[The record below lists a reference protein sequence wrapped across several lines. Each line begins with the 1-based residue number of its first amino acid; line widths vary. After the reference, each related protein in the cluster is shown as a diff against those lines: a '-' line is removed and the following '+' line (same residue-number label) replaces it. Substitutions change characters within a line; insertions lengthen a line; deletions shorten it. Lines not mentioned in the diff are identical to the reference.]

1 MQRALES
8 QRQPLIE
15 RVRRDIASQDLF
27 KFVIRVQRLID
38 AVQHDFD
45 PLAEATVAMAKS
57 MNRWEESFTAT
68 REQPDAA
75 GLHTLRIAGK
85 KLRYRAEL
93 LSELDPSK
101 VKPLVTSLR
110 EIQTTLGDWHDRS
123 VLLRHVAQFIG
134 RPGFLADHPDIGRIL
149 LAEMEKE
156 RLRYDSDVATAY
168 ATGPQLQRGLGN
180 LASQAVQQTERQS
193 LGRLEMPFRAMT
205 RSTRARKSSNTSS
218 TELRSVDDLETI
230 ELDHF
235 VKLGEEPALIAN
247 ETFVKILTHAQVHA
261 GLPVIETAAVQDS
274 RYQSRPR

>member
-1 MQRALES
+1 MICESGAGDCSRLYVSSRPLTSQKKINKIFADLRYVRQVLGPCRDLDVNIALVKSKGERCGNASVENAWGSMQRALES

-38 AVQHDFD
+38 AVEHDFD

-123 VLLRHVAQFIG
+123 VLLRHVAEFIG

-156 RLRYDSDVATAY
+156 RLRYDSDVTTAIQQ
-168 ATGPQLQRGLGN
+168 GGK
-180 LASQAVQQTERQS
+180 VQQAWATW
-193 LGRLEMPFRAMT
+193 RAN
-205 RSTRARKSSNTSS
+205 A
-218 TELRSVDDLETI
+218 E
-230 ELDHF
+230 
-235 VKLGEEPALIAN
+235 AN
-247 ETFVKILTHAQVHA
+247 
-261 GLPVIETAAVQDS
+261 
-274 RYQSRPR
+274 